1 MSSSLSKF
9 SREAIVAGNRVFVS
23 GSTTGLSSI
32 EADDTI
38 IFVTLSQGETMQQG
52 RLFGPFSPS
61 AWNVGLPAEGFA
73 VGQAAVAL
81 GLVVTPVPAPPVG
94 SAPGGYSTFTWSD
107 SVTITEGSGASA
119 APEAPE

>member
-23 GSTTGLSSI
+23 GTTRGLTSI
-32 EADDTI
+32 EADDAI

-52 RLFGPFSPS
+52 RLFGPFAPD
-61 AWNVGLPAEGFA
+61 AWNVGLPSDGFEI
-73 VGQAAVAL
+73 GQPAVAL
-81 GLVVTPVPAPPVG
+81 GLVVTPVPAPPLG

-107 SVTITEGSGASA
+107 TVTIAGPPD
-119 APEAPE
+119 APG

>member
-23 GSTTGLSSI
+23 GTTSGLTSV

-52 RLFGPFSPS
+52 RLLGPFAPS

-73 VGQAAVAL
+73 VGQPAVAL
-81 GLVVTPVPAPPVG
+81 GLVVTPVPAPPLG

-107 SVTITEGSGASA
+107 TVTITGGPD
-119 APEAPE
+119 APAPPE